1 MEKFRDFAL
10 KYLKIAEK
18 DFERAKRNFDFEDYE
33 AVTFYAQ
40 QCVEKSVKSVLE
52 LHGIF
57 IKEHEISNEF
67 ALLAKKEKFDE
78 NFSRKILTALEFF
91 KLDWSRTRYPF
102 IFKGEVTD
110 PEEYLLWRREST
122 TSFKNRRRYFEFGK
136 RLFRTLESD
145 ETEVNK

>member
-18 DFERAKRNFDFEDYE
+18 DFERAKRNLDYADYE

-40 QCVEKSVKSVLE
+40 QCVEKSVKSMLE
-52 LHGIF
+52 LHGVF

-78 NFSRKILTALEFF
+78 NFSRRILAALEFF

-102 IFKGEVTD
+102 IIKGEVTSPD
-110 PEEYLLWRREST
+110 EYYEEEKAQQALKIAEEILNLIKNHFDRLQESNT
-122 TSFKNRRRYFEFGK
+122 KTS
-136 RLFRTLESD
+136 
-145 ETEVNK
+145 

>member
-18 DFERAKRNFDFEDYE
+18 DFERAKRNLDYADYE

-40 QCVEKSVKSVLE
+40 QCVEKSVKSMLE
-52 LHGIF
+52 LHGVF

-78 NFSRKILTALEFF
+78 KFSRRILAALEFF

-102 IFKGEVTD
+102 IIKGKVTSPD
-110 PEEYLLWRREST
+110 EYYEEEKAQQAIKIAEEILNLLKSRLDRLQGSNT
-122 TSFKNRRRYFEFGK
+122 KN
-136 RLFRTLESD
+136 S
-145 ETEVNK
+145 

>member
-1 MEKFRDFAL
+1 MEKFRDFAI

-18 DFERAKRNFDFEDYE
+18 DFERAKRNLEFDDYE
-33 AVTFYAQ
+33 AAIFYAQ

-67 ALLAKKEKFDE
+67 ALLAKKEKFGE
-78 NFSRKILTALEFF
+78 NLTRKILTALEFF

-102 IFKGEVTD
+102 IFKGEVTA
-110 PEEYLLWRREST
+110 PEEYYEEERAQQAL
-122 TSFKNRRRYFEFGK
+122 
-136 RLFRTLESD
+136 RTAEDILNLVKSHLEHL
-145 ETEVNK
+145 KAMKQR